1 MTSSSSTTIPSSVTQ
16 LAPSYW
22 LPLALIV
29 VAIPMVVVQLW
40 LSLMI
45 SLFGLFLMVQ
55 AVTLRLCFTSSDLD
69 IYRGNTLI
77 RRFPYSEWVN
87 WRIFWPSV
95 PILFY
100 FREVKSIHF
109 LPILFDPKQLQVCLE
124 YYCPHVD

>member
-1 MTSSSSTTIPSSVTQ
+1 M
-16 LAPSYW
+16 
-22 LPLALIV
+22 
-29 VAIPMVVVQLW
+29 VQLW
-40 LSLMI
+40 LSLVT

-69 IYRGNTLI
+69 IYRGNALI

-87 WRIFWPSV
+87 WRIFWLPV

-109 LPILFDPKQLQVCLE
+109 LPILFNPKQLRVCLE
-124 YYCPHVD
+124 RYCPYVD